1 MSATSRFVLLA
12 LPDVHGA
19 LRGKALSA
27 RTFEGIVEQGATTV
41 TDLLLALDPVD
52 EPITDYERFGIRSG
66 AEDLLLAPDLETLRP
81 LAWRPGWSV
90 CLATP
95 AWPDGA
101 PCELASRTVLG
112 RVLAQLGE
120 LGHEPMAAFEYEL
133 RLRAAGGEDATSGL
147 SYSLLELA
155 PLDRFVDA
163 LESALAG
170 LGIELSAIHT
180 EPAPGLVELNL
191 SPRRGV
197 LAADEAALAKLAVKD
212 LARAH
217 GMRASFLAKPAA
229 AMEGS
234 SGHLHLSLWEGE
246 EPSFA
251 GGPQELSP
259 PFAAAVA
266 GALRHLPAAS
276 LLYNPTLNSYKR
288 LVPGFFA
295 PVNVSWGYENRS
307 AAVRAI
313 TPERG
318 EARRL
323 ECRRPGADANP
334 YLVLAGLVASVTVGL
349 REGLRPP
356 PPVSGDVSARADLLA
371 LPASLESAL
380 AAFADDRVLR
390 DLLGE
395 PFCAYFET
403 SRAWELAAWQRAV
416 TQWER
421 DRYERT
427 V

>member
-1 MSATSRFVLLA
+1 MSFVLLA
-12 LPDVHGA
+12 FPDVHGA

-27 RTFEGIVEQGATTV
+27 RAFEGVVEQGATTV

-52 EPITDYERFGIRSG
+52 EPITDYERFGLRSG
-66 AEDLLLAPDLETLRP
+66 AGDLVLAPDLDTLRS
-81 LAWRPGWSV
+81 LSWRPGWSV

-95 AWPDGA
+95 AWPDGR
-101 PCELASRTVLG
+101 PCELAPRTVLE
-112 RVLAQLGE
+112 RVLGRLR
-120 LGHEPMAAFEYEL
+120 HESMAAFEYEL
-133 RLRAAGGEDATSGL
+133 RLRAVAGEPATSGL
-147 SYSLLELA
+147 SYSLLELG

-191 SPRRGV
+191 GPRRGV

-212 LARAH
+212 LAGAH
-217 GMRASFLAKPAA
+217 GMRASFLAKPDAGL
-229 AMEGS
+229 EGS
-234 SGHLHLSLWEGE
+234 SGHLHLSLWDGDA
-246 EPSFA
+246 PRFA
-251 GGPQELSP
+251 GEPGELP
-259 PFAAAVA
+259 PALAAAVA

-313 TPERG
+313 TPER
-318 EARRL
+318 ASVRRL

-334 YLVLAGLVASVTVGL
+334 YLALAGLVASVTAGL
-349 REGLRPP
+349 REDLRPP
-356 PPVSGDVSARADLLA
+356 PPLSGDVSGRADLPA
-371 LPASLESAL
+371 LPSSLEAAL
-380 AAFADDRVLR
+380 AAFADDGVLR
-390 DLLGE
+390 EELGE

-403 SRAWELAAWQRAV
+403 SRRWELAAWQRAV